1 MDKWMDRLHRI
12 TKRQR
17 GVVMCILLARHHS
30 TSHAVALAVQVTAA
44 VPDREPLQGCG
55 DPCTASRT
63 AHDGGG
69 GGGLAERSA
78 SKHTQRQVSGV
89 KAPPDMAALPAGLA
103 DGGGGTAGVP
113 WDVVEPNVDDPMPYA
128 WDQPD
133 GQHAV
138 MVAAFV
144 AGTAPAPD
152 NAHVSDPCQYSLR
165 CKHFSHL
172 LLYTSIQ
179 TVSCKHWRAL
189 HTITCP

>member
-1 MDKWMDRLHRI
+1 MLLLWPYRSLPPYLIVNRCKDVVIHVRQAGLRI
-12 TKRQR
+12 LRE
-17 GVVMCILLARHHS
+17 GS
-30 TSHAVALAVQVTAA
+30 TLDSA
-44 VPDREPLQGCG
+44 G
-55 DPCTASRT
+55 
-63 AHDGGG
+63 DGGG

-152 NAHVSDPCQYSLR
+152 NAHVSDPCQYALR
-165 CKHFSHL
+165 YKHFSHL